1 MLSGVPSRLRRAI
14 FALPLSAAAFAGA
27 ARADGEFLQLELGTE
42 TLTTVAAVERGA
54 LTFGLVRAGYEE
66 GREWSLATTYRVA
79 RPRILGATATIKA
92 GLVAKL
98 DDADDLTPTTRVTAE
113 SYRDGDWGSLF
124 WLAQIDGPGRGYYL
138 GVQGGF
144 GRTPFG
150 VAVDTQGSED
160 WHESS
165 AVLTYRIAG
174 TPVTLRLGQKLES
187 GETFVGLSISRF

>member
-27 ARADGEFLQLELGTE
+27 ARADGEFVQIDLGTE

-124 WLAQIDGPGRGYYL
+124 WLAQIDGRGADITS
-138 GVQGGF
+138 GSRAVSGGP
-144 GRTPFG
+144 R
-150 VAVDTQGSED
+150 
-160 WHESS
+160 S
-165 AVLTYRIAG
+165 ASRWIRKAARIG
-174 TPVTLRLGQKLES
+174 TKAARS
-187 GETFVGLSISRF
+187 